1 MRRQRRVPARV
12 VGYRSSSAP
21 TFGGP
26 AGSEEFV
33 LPVALL
39 LNKTL
44 LKKVAVA
51 VLIAAAEVVL
61 SGPAK
66 SKVKR

>member
-1 MRRQRRVPARV
+1 MSIT
-12 VGYRSSSAP
+12 GYRSSSAP

-26 AGSEEFV
+26 AGSEELV

-39 LNKTL
+39 LNKSL

-66 SKVKR
+66 GKKAR

>member
-1 MRRQRRVPARV
+1 V

-21 TFGGP
+21 TFGVP
-26 AGSEEFV
+26 AGWEELV
-33 LPVALL
+33 VALL
-39 LNKTL
+39 LNKTPF
-44 LKKVAVA
+44 KKVAVA

-66 SKVKR
+66 GKVKR